1 MGRHRVGKEELRFG
15 AAVRKLRKAMG
26 FSQEAFAKHIGID
39 RSYQGRIER
48 GEVCVTLR
56 KTSLI
61 ARGLG
66 LKAWELLKK
75 SEMLAWATKY

>member
-1 MGRHRVGKEELRFG
+1 MERHRVGEDEQKFG
-15 AAVRKLRKAMG
+15 FAVRKQREARR

-48 GEVCVTLR
+48 GEVSVTLR
-56 KTSLI
+56 KISLV

-66 LKAWELLKK
+66 LAKWELLKK
-75 SEMLAWATKY
+75 TEEIGFVLKS